1 MVKENLIRMYQESF
15 RTNAELPA
23 LTDYFKKQT
32 LSYFDVATLVAKN
45 HLVFEKYG
53 IKAGDKIALIGR
65 NTPMWVSTYAST
77 ITYGAVIVP
86 ILQDFNPIDATN
98 IINHSDSR
106 ILFLSND
113 VWAKMDPTK
122 FEQLEAVV
130 DYETME
136 PLWEKEGTTLT
147 DLYKNI
153 DTLFAERYPKGFST
167 EDIVYPEVTNDKVCI
182 ISYTSGTTGLS
193 KGVMLTVNNV
203 TANVAFAIEYK
214 FHYRGSRVLGIL
226 PLAHAFGCAFDML
239 TPLATGSH
247 ITLLGKLPA
256 APILLKAL
264 KDVKPDLLLTVPLLV
279 EKIIKGKV
287 MPTLEKQ
294 PIKTLVKIPLLNQ
307 IVYKKVRTQLM
318 EAFGGALTELIMGG
332 AALNSDVEK
341 LLKKIKLPYTVGYGM
356 TETAP
361 LICYAH
367 HTVYKSLSCG
377 KLVDG
382 MQMKIDSADPYKIP
396 GEICVKGEN
405 VTVGYYKNPEATA
418 AAIDEDG
425 WFHTGDMGVV
435 DKDTNCFIRG
445 RCKTMI
451 LSNNGQNIYPEEI
464 EAKLNNLEAVMESL
478 IYQEEGGKLTALVV
492 PNYEMAQK
500 NGWDT
505 PKLKEVMADNLV
517 ELNKLVA
524 AYERVST
531 IKLCE
536 SEFEKTPK
544 KSIRRYLY
552 PAAAKIVS

>member
-1 MVKENLIRMYQESF
+1 MYEESF

-23 LTDYFKKQT
+23 LTDYFKKT
-32 LSYFDVATLVAKN
+32 TITYFQLAENVAKY

-53 IKAGDKIALIGR
+53 IKAGDKLALIGR
-65 NTPMWVSTYAST
+65 NTPKWVTAYAAT
-77 ITYGAVIVP
+77 ITYGAIIVP

-98 IINHSDSR
+98 IVNHSDSR
-106 ILFLSND
+106 VLFLSRD
-113 VWAKMDPTK
+113 VWEKIDPAK
-122 FEQLEAVV
+122 FEQLEAIV
-130 DYETME
+130 DYENLET
-136 PLWEKEGTTLT
+136 LWERNEGSFAPLTSNIESLFKEH
-147 DLYKNI
+147 
-153 DTLFAERYPKGFST
+153 YPKGFTT
-167 EDIVYPEVTNDKVCI
+167 EDIRYPEVPNDKVCI
-182 ISYTSGTTGLS
+182 ISYTSGTTGFS

-203 TANVAFAIEYK
+203 TSNVVFAITYK

-294 PIKTLVKIPLLNQ
+294 PVKTLVKIPLLNQ

-341 LLKKIKLPYTVGYGM
+341 LLKKIKLPFTVGYGM
-356 TETAP
+356 TECAP

-367 HTVYKSLSCG
+367 HTTYKSLSCG
-377 KLVDG
+377 RLVPG
-382 MQMKIDSADPYKIP
+382 MEMKIDSADPNKIP
-396 GEICVKGEN
+396 GEICVRGDN
-405 VTVGYYKNPEATA
+405 VTLGYYKNTEATEA
-418 AAIDEDG
+418 CIDPEG
-425 WFHTGDMGVV
+425 WFHTGDMGVL
-435 DKDTNCFIRG
+435 DAEGNCFIRG

-464 EAKLNNLEAVMESL
+464 EAKLNNLEAVVESL
-478 IYQEEGGKLTALVV
+478 VFKADDGKLVALVV
-492 PNYEMAQK
+492 PNYELAQK
-500 NGWDT
+500 EGWST
-505 PKLKEVMADNLV
+505 TQLKELMAENLTK
-517 ELNKLVA
+517 LNTLVA
-524 AYERVST
+524 PYEKVSD
-531 IKLCE
+531 IKLCAT
-536 SEFEKTPK
+536 EFEKTPK

-552 PAAAKIVS
+552 PNAAKIVS

>member
-1 MVKENLIRMYQESF
+1 MVKDNLIRMYEESF
-15 RTNAELPA
+15 RANAELPA
-23 LTDYFKKQT
+23 LTDYFKKTT
-32 LSYFDVATLVAKN
+32 LTYFDLAQLVAKYY
-45 HLVFEKYG
+45 LVFEKYG

-65 NTPMWVSTYAST
+65 NTPMWVTAYVAT
-77 ITYGAVIVP
+77 ITYGCVIVP

-98 IINHSDSR
+98 IVNHSDSR
-106 ILFLSND
+106 LLFMSQD
-113 VWAKMDPTK
+113 VWEKVDATK

-130 DYETME
+130 NYESKET
-136 PLWEKEGTTLT
+136 LWERTEGSFAPIM
-147 DLYKNI
+147 NSVEE
-153 DTLFAERYPKGFST
+153 LFAERYPKGFST
-167 EDIVYPEVTNDKVCI
+167 DDIRYPEVPGDQVFI

-193 KGVMLTVNNV
+193 KGVMLTVNNI
-203 TANVAFAIEYK
+203 TSNVAFAIIYK

-287 MPTLEKQ
+287 MPTLSKQ
-294 PIKTLVKIPLLNQ
+294 PVKTLTKIPLLNQ
-307 IVYKKVRTQLM
+307 IIYKKVRTQLM

-356 TETAP
+356 TECAP

-367 HTVYKSLSCG
+367 HDNYKSLSCG
-377 KLVDG
+377 KLVPG
-382 MQMKIDSADPYKIP
+382 MEMKIDSADPYNIP
-396 GEICVKGEN
+396 GEICVRGDN
-405 VTVGYYKNPEATA
+405 VTAGYYKNPAATEAVF
-418 AAIDEDG
+418 DSEG

-435 DKDTNCFIRG
+435 DKATNCFIRG

-464 EAKLNNLEAVMESL
+464 EAKLNNLEAVVESL
-478 IYQEEGGKLTALVV
+478 VVEEEGKLVALVV

-500 NGWDT
+500 EGWST
-505 PKLKEVMADNLV
+505 TQLKEKMAENLK
-517 ELNKLVA
+517 ELNRLVA
-524 AYERVST
+524 PYEKVSA
-531 IKLCE
+531 IKLCAT
-536 SEFEKTPK
+536 EFEKTPK
-544 KSIRRYLY
+544 RSIRRYLY
-552 PAAAKIVS
+552 PKAAKNVS

>member
-1 MVKENLIRMYQESF
+1 MLQENLIRMYEESF
-15 RTNAELPA
+15 RNNAELPA
-23 LTDYFKKQT
+23 LTDYFKKTT
-32 LSYFDVATLVAKN
+32 LSYFQLAEIVAHY
-45 HLVFEKYG
+45 HLAFEKYG

-65 NTPMWVSTYAST
+65 NTPKWVSTYAAT

-106 ILFLSND
+106 ILFLSQD
-113 VWAKMDPTK
+113 VWEKLDVEK

-130 DYETME
+130 NYEDMTI
-136 PLWEKEGTTLT
+136 LWERTEGSFSPILG
-147 DLYKNI
+147 NI
-153 DTLFAERYPKGFST
+153 KTLFAERYPNGFST
-167 EDIVYPEVTNDKVCI
+167 NDIRYPEVPNDKVCI

-193 KGVMLTVNNV
+193 KGVMLSVNNI
-203 TANVAFAIEYK
+203 TSNVVFAIKYK

-287 MPTLEKQ
+287 MPTLQKQ
-294 PIKTLVKIPLLNQ
+294 PVKTLVKIPLLKQ

-356 TETAP
+356 TECAP

-367 HTVYKSLSCG
+367 HTEYKSLSCG
-377 KLVDG
+377 KLVPG
-382 MQMKIDSADPYKIP
+382 MEMKIDSKDPYNIP
-396 GEICVKGEN
+396 GEICVRGDN
-405 VTVGYYKNPEATA
+405 VTLGYYKNPTATESVFDA
-418 AAIDEDG
+418 EG

-435 DKDTNCFIRG
+435 DAATNCFIRG

-464 EAKLNNLEAVMESL
+464 EAKLNNLEAVVESL
-478 IYQEEGGKLTALVV
+478 VVEEEGKLVALVV

-500 NGWDT
+500 EGWST
-505 PKLKEVMADNLV
+505 THLKEVMNENLKT
-517 ELNKLVA
+517 LNGLVA
-524 AYERVST
+524 PYERVSA

-536 SEFEKTPK
+536 TEFEKTPK

-552 PAAAKIVS
+552 PKAAKIVS

>member
-1 MVKENLIRMYQESF
+1 MVQENLIRMYQESF
-15 RTNAELPA
+15 RNNAELPA
-23 LTDYFKKQT
+23 LTDYFKKTT
-32 LSYFDVATLVAKN
+32 LTYFDLAKIVAKY
-45 HLVFEKYG
+45 HLTFEKYG
-53 IKAGDKIALIGR
+53 IVAGEKIALIGR
-65 NTPMWVSTYAST
+65 NTPMWVSAYAST

-106 ILFLSND
+106 ILFLSQDIWDKLD
-113 VWAKMDPTK
+113 VSK

-130 DYETME
+130 NYEDMTT
-136 PLWEKEGTTLT
+136 LWEREEGKMSSILGNIETL
-147 DLYKNI
+147 L
-153 DTLFAERYPKGFST
+153 AERYPKGFST
-167 EDIVYPEVTNDKVCI
+167 NDIVYPEVPNDKVCI

-193 KGVMLTVNNV
+193 KGVMLSVNNI
-203 TANVAFAIEYK
+203 TANVTFAIKYK

-264 KDVKPDLLLTVPLLV
+264 ENVKPDLLLTVPLLV

-294 PIKTLVKIPLLNQ
+294 PIKTLTKIPLLNQ
-307 IVYKKVRTQLM
+307 IVFKKVRTQLM
-318 EAFGGALTELIMGG
+318 NAFGGALTELIMGG

-356 TETAP
+356 TECAP

-367 HTVYKSLSCG
+367 HTEYKSLSCG
-377 KLVDG
+377 KLVPG
-382 MQMKIDSADPYKIP
+382 MEMKIDSKDPYNIP
-396 GEICVKGEN
+396 GEICVRGDN
-405 VTVGYYKNPEATA
+405 VTLGYYKNPDATA
-418 AAIDEDG
+418 AVFDEEG

-435 DKDTNCFIRG
+435 DAATNCFIRG

-464 EAKLNNLEAVMESL
+464 EAKLNNLNAVVESL
-478 IYQEEGGKLTALVV
+478 VVEEKGKLVALVV
-492 PNYEMAQK
+492 PNYELAQK
-500 NGWDT
+500 EGWST
-505 PKLKEVMADNLV
+505 TQLKELMNDNLK
-517 ELNKLVA
+517 ELNTLVA
-524 AYERVST
+524 PYERVSE
-531 IKLCE
+531 IRLCAT
-536 SEFEKTPK
+536 EFEKTPK

>member
-1 MVKENLIRMYQESF
+1 MVKDNLIRMYQESF

-32 LSYFDVATLVAKN
+32 LSYFDVATRVAKN

-113 VWAKMDPTK
+113 VWAKMDTTK

-382 MQMKIDSADPYKIP
+382 MQMKIDSADPYNIP

>member
-147 DLYKNI
+147 NLYKNI

-382 MQMKIDSADPYKIP
+382 MQMKIDSADPYNIP

>member
-1 MVKENLIRMYQESF
+1 MVKDNLIRMYQESF

-382 MQMKIDSADPYKIP
+382 MQMKIDSADPYNIP

>member
-1 MVKENLIRMYQESF
+1 MVKDNLIRMYQESF

-113 VWAKMDPTK
+113 VWAKMDTTK

-382 MQMKIDSADPYKIP
+382 MQMKIDSADPYNIP

-418 AAIDEDG
+418 TAIDEDG

>member
-1 MVKENLIRMYQESF
+1 MVKDNLIRMYQESF

-53 IKAGDKIALIGR
+53 IKASDKIALIGR

-113 VWAKMDPTK
+113 VWAKMDTTK

-136 PLWEKEGTTLT
+136 PLWEKEGTTIT

-307 IVYKKVRTQLM
+307 IIYKKVRTQLM

-382 MQMKIDSADPYKIP
+382 MQMKIDSADPYNIP

-478 IYQEEGGKLTALVV
+478 VYQEEGGKLTALVV
-492 PNYEMAQK
+492 PNYDLAQK

>member
-1 MVKENLIRMYQESF
+1 MVKDNLIRMYQESF

-113 VWAKMDPTK
+113 VWAKMDTTK

-382 MQMKIDSADPYKIP
+382 MQMKIDSADPYNIP

-418 AAIDEDG
+418 AAIDDDG

>member
-1 MVKENLIRMYQESF
+1 MVKDNLIRMYQESF

-113 VWAKMDPTK
+113 VWAKMDTTK

-294 PIKTLVKIPLLNQ
+294 PIKTLVKIPLLNKV
-307 IVYKKVRTQLM
+307 VYNKVRTQLM
-318 EAFGGALTELIMGG
+318 DAFGGSLTELIMGG

-377 KLVDG
+377 KLVEG
-382 MQMKIDSADPYKIP
+382 MEMKIDSADPYNIP

-418 AAIDEDG
+418 DAIDAEG

-478 IYQEEGGKLTALVV
+478 IVQEEGGKLTALVV
-492 PNYEMAQK
+492 PNYDLVQK
-500 NGWDT
+500 NGWST
-505 PKLKEVMADNLV
+505 EHLKGVMAENLV
-517 ELNKLVA
+517 ALNKLVA
-524 AYERVST
+524 PYEKVSS

>member
-1 MVKENLIRMYQESF
+1 MVKDNLIRMYQESF

-382 MQMKIDSADPYKIP
+382 MQMKIDSADPYNIP

-418 AAIDEDG
+418 ASIDKDG

>member
-1 MVKENLIRMYQESF
+1 MVKDNLIRMYQESF

-136 PLWEKEGTTLT
+136 PLWEKEGTTIT

-307 IVYKKVRTQLM
+307 IVYKKVRTELM

-382 MQMKIDSADPYKIP
+382 MQMKIDSADPYNIP

-478 IYQEEGGKLTALVV
+478 VYQEEGGKLTALVV
-492 PNYEMAQK
+492 PNYDLAQK

>member
-113 VWAKMDPTK
+113 VWAKMDTTK

-382 MQMKIDSADPYKIP
+382 MQMKIDSADPYNIP

-418 AAIDEDG
+418 AAIDDDG

>member
-1 MVKENLIRMYQESF
+1 MVKDNLIRMYQESF
-15 RTNAELPA
+15 RNNSELPA
-23 LTDYFKKQT
+23 LTDYFKKTT
-32 LSYFDVATLVAKN
+32 LTYFDLAQLVAKN

-53 IKAGDKIALIGR
+53 IKAGEKIALIGR
-65 NTPMWVSTYAST
+65 NTPMWVSVYASV

-106 ILFLSND
+106 ILFLSSD
-113 VWAKMDPTK
+113 VWAKMDTTK
-122 FEQLEAVV
+122 FTQLEAVI

-136 PLWEKEGTTLT
+136 PLWERTADTMVP
-147 DLYKNI
+147 LYKNL
-153 DTLFAERYPKGFST
+153 DTLFAERYPKGFT
-167 EDIVYPEVTNDKVCI
+167 TNDIIYPEVTNDKVCI
-182 ISYTSGTTGLS
+182 ISYTSGTTGFS

-203 TANVAFAIEYK
+203 TANVAFAILYK

-287 MPTLEKQ
+287 MPTLNKQ

-318 EAFGGALTELIMGG
+318 DAFGGALTELIMGG

-341 LLKKIKLPYTVGYGM
+341 LLKKINLPYTVGYGM

-367 HTVYKSLSCG
+367 HTEYKSLSCG
-377 KLVDG
+377 KLVPG
-382 MQMKIDSADPYKIP
+382 MEMKIDSTDPYNIP
-396 GEICVKGEN
+396 GEICVRGEN
-405 VTVGYYKNPEATA
+405 VTVGYYKNQEATDA
-418 AAIDEDG
+418 ALDADG

-435 DKDTNCFIRG
+435 DKATNCFIRG
-445 RCKTMI
+445 RCKTML

-464 EAKLNNLEAVMESL
+464 EAKLNNLEAVVESL
-478 IYQEEGGKLTALVV
+478 VVQEDGGKLTALVV
-492 PNYEMAQK
+492 PDYAKAKE
-500 NGWDT
+500 NGWDNA
-505 PKLKEVMADNLV
+505 KLQEVMNENLV
-517 ELNKLVA
+517 ALNKLVA
-524 AYERVST
+524 PYERVAN
-531 IKLCE
+531 IKMCE
-536 SEFEKTPK
+536 GEFEKTPK
-544 KSIRRYLY
+544 KSIKRFLY

>member
-382 MQMKIDSADPYKIP
+382 MQMKIDSADPYNIP

>member
-1 MVKENLIRMYQESF
+1 MYQESF
-15 RTNAELPA
+15 RNNSELPA
-23 LTDYFKKQT
+23 LTDYFKKTT
-32 LSYFDVATLVAKN
+32 LTYFDLAQLVAKN

-53 IKAGDKIALIGR
+53 IKAGEKIALIGR
-65 NTPMWVSTYAST
+65 NTPMWVSVYASV

-106 ILFLSND
+106 ILFLSSD
-113 VWAKMDPTK
+113 VWAKMDTTK
-122 FEQLEAVV
+122 FTQLEAVI

-136 PLWEKEGTTLT
+136 PLWERTADTMVP
-147 DLYKNI
+147 LYKNL
-153 DTLFAERYPKGFST
+153 DTLFAERYPKGFT
-167 EDIVYPEVTNDKVCI
+167 TNDIIYPEVTNDKVCI
-182 ISYTSGTTGLS
+182 ISYTSGTTGFS

-203 TANVAFAIEYK
+203 TANVAFAILYK

-287 MPTLEKQ
+287 MPTLNKQ

-318 EAFGGALTELIMGG
+318 DAFGGALTELIMGG

-341 LLKKIKLPYTVGYGM
+341 LLKKINLPYTVGYGM

-367 HTVYKSLSCG
+367 HTEYKSLSCG
-377 KLVDG
+377 KLVPG
-382 MQMKIDSADPYKIP
+382 MEMKIDSTDPYNIP
-396 GEICVKGEN
+396 GEICVRGEN
-405 VTVGYYKNPEATA
+405 VTVGYYKNQEATDA
-418 AAIDEDG
+418 ALDADG

-435 DKDTNCFIRG
+435 DKATNCFIRG
-445 RCKTMI
+445 RCKTML

-464 EAKLNNLEAVMESL
+464 EAKLNNLEAVVESL
-478 IYQEEGGKLTALVV
+478 VVQEDGGKLTALVV
-492 PNYEMAQK
+492 PDYAKAKE
-500 NGWDT
+500 NGWDNA
-505 PKLKEVMADNLV
+505 KLQEVMNENLV
-517 ELNKLVA
+517 ALNKLVA
-524 AYERVST
+524 PYERVAN
-531 IKLCE
+531 IKMCE
-536 SEFEKTPK
+536 GEFEKTPK
-544 KSIRRYLY
+544 KSIKRFLY

>member
-1 MVKENLIRMYQESF
+1 MVKDNLIRMYEESF
-15 RTNAELPA
+15 RANAELPA
-23 LTDYFKKQT
+23 LTDYFKKTT
-32 LSYFDVATLVAKN
+32 LTYFDLAQLVAKY

-65 NTPMWVSTYAST
+65 NTPMWVTAYVAT
-77 ITYGAVIVP
+77 ITYGCVIVP

-98 IINHSDSR
+98 IVNHSDSR
-106 ILFLSND
+106 LLFMSQD
-113 VWAKMDPTK
+113 VWEKVDVTK

-130 DYETME
+130 NYESKET
-136 PLWEKEGTTLT
+136 LWERTEGSFAPIM
-147 DLYKNI
+147 NSVEE
-153 DTLFAERYPKGFST
+153 LFAERYPKGFST
-167 EDIVYPEVTNDKVCI
+167 DDIRYPEVPGDQVFI

-193 KGVMLTVNNV
+193 KGVMLTVNNITSNV
-203 TANVAFAIEYK
+203 TFAIIYK

-287 MPTLEKQ
+287 MPTLSKQ
-294 PIKTLVKIPLLNQ
+294 PVKTLTKIPLLNQ
-307 IVYKKVRTQLM
+307 IIYKKVRTQLM

-356 TETAP
+356 TECAP

-367 HTVYKSLSCG
+367 HDDYMSLSCG
-377 KLVDG
+377 KLVPG
-382 MQMKIDSADPYKIP
+382 MEMKIDSADPYNIP
-396 GEICVKGEN
+396 GEICVRGDN
-405 VTVGYYKNPEATA
+405 VTAGYYKNPAATEAVF
-418 AAIDEDG
+418 DSEG

-435 DKDTNCFIRG
+435 DKATNCFIRG

-464 EAKLNNLEAVMESL
+464 EAKLNNLEAVVESL
-478 IYQEEGGKLTALVV
+478 VVEEEGKLVALVV

-500 NGWDT
+500 EGWST
-505 PKLKEVMADNLV
+505 TQLKEKMAENLK
-517 ELNKLVA
+517 ELNRLVA
-524 AYERVST
+524 PYEKVSA
-531 IKLCE
+531 IKLCAT
-536 SEFEKTPK
+536 EFEKTPK
-544 KSIRRYLY
+544 RSIRRYLY
-552 PAAAKIVS
+552 PKAAKIVS

>member
-1 MVKENLIRMYQESF
+1 MVKDNLIRMYQESF
-15 RTNAELPA
+15 RNNSELPA
-23 LTDYFKKQT
+23 LTDYFKKTT
-32 LSYFDVATLVAKN
+32 LTYFDLAQLVAKN

-53 IKAGDKIALIGR
+53 IKAGEKIALIGR
-65 NTPMWVSTYAST
+65 NTPMWVSVYASV

-106 ILFLSND
+106 ILFLSSD
-113 VWAKMDPTK
+113 VWAKMDTTK
-122 FEQLEAVV
+122 FTQLEAVI

-136 PLWEKEGTTLT
+136 PLWERTADTMVP
-147 DLYKNI
+147 LYKNL
-153 DTLFAERYPKGFST
+153 DTLFAERYPKGFT
-167 EDIVYPEVTNDKVCI
+167 TNDIVYPEVTNDKVCI
-182 ISYTSGTTGLS
+182 ISYTSGTTGFS

-203 TANVAFAIEYK
+203 TANVAFAILYK

-287 MPTLEKQ
+287 MPTLNKQ

-318 EAFGGALTELIMGG
+318 DAFGGALTELIMGG

-341 LLKKIKLPYTVGYGM
+341 LLKKINLPYTVGYGM

-367 HTVYKSLSCG
+367 HTEYKSLSCG
-377 KLVDG
+377 KLVPG
-382 MQMKIDSADPYKIP
+382 MEMKIDSTDPYNIP
-396 GEICVKGEN
+396 GEICVRGEN
-405 VTVGYYKNPEATA
+405 VTVGYYKNQEATDA
-418 AAIDEDG
+418 ALDADG

-435 DKDTNCFIRG
+435 DKATNCFIRG
-445 RCKTMI
+445 RCKTML

-464 EAKLNNLEAVMESL
+464 EAKLNNLEAVVESL
-478 IYQEEGGKLTALVV
+478 VVQEDGGKLTALVV
-492 PNYEMAQK
+492 PDYAKAKE
-500 NGWDT
+500 NGWDNA
-505 PKLKEVMADNLV
+505 KLQEVMNENLV
-517 ELNKLVA
+517 ALNKLVA
-524 AYERVST
+524 PYERVAN
-531 IKLCE
+531 IKMCE
-536 SEFEKTPK
+536 GEFEKTPK
-544 KSIRRYLY
+544 KSIKRFLY

>member
-113 VWAKMDPTK
+113 VWAKMDTTK

-153 DTLFAERYPKGFST
+153 DTLFAEHYPKGFST

-382 MQMKIDSADPYKIP
+382 MQMKIDSADPYNIP

>member
-1 MVKENLIRMYQESF
+1 MVKDNLIRMYEESF

-23 LTDYFKKQT
+23 LTDYFKKTT
-32 LSYFDVATLVAKN
+32 LTYFDLAQLVAKY

-65 NTPMWVSTYAST
+65 NTPMWVTAYVAT
-77 ITYGAVIVP
+77 ITYGCVIVP

-98 IINHSDSR
+98 IVNHSDSR
-106 ILFLSND
+106 LLFMSQD
-113 VWAKMDPTK
+113 VWEKVDVTK

-130 DYETME
+130 NYESKET
-136 PLWEKEGTTLT
+136 LWERTEGSFAPIM
-147 DLYKNI
+147 NSVEE
-153 DTLFAERYPKGFST
+153 LFAERYPKGFST
-167 EDIVYPEVTNDKVCI
+167 DDIRYPEVPGDQVFI

-193 KGVMLTVNNV
+193 KGVMLTVNNITSNV
-203 TANVAFAIEYK
+203 TFAIIYK

-287 MPTLEKQ
+287 MPTLSKQ
-294 PIKTLVKIPLLNQ
+294 PVKTLTKIPLLNQ
-307 IVYKKVRTQLM
+307 IIYKKVRTQLM
-318 EAFGGALTELIMGG
+318 EAFGGTLTELIMGG

-356 TETAP
+356 TECAP

-367 HTVYKSLSCG
+367 HDDYMSLSCG
-377 KLVDG
+377 KLVPG
-382 MQMKIDSADPYKIP
+382 MEMKIDSADPYNIP
-396 GEICVKGEN
+396 GEICVRGDN
-405 VTVGYYKNPEATA
+405 VTAGYYKNPAATEAVF
-418 AAIDEDG
+418 DSEG

-435 DKDTNCFIRG
+435 DKATNCFIRG

-464 EAKLNNLEAVMESL
+464 EAKLNNLEAVVESL
-478 IYQEEGGKLTALVV
+478 VVEEEGKLVALVV

-500 NGWDT
+500 EGWST
-505 PKLKEVMADNLV
+505 TQLKEKMAENLK
-517 ELNKLVA
+517 ELNRLVA
-524 AYERVST
+524 PYEKVSA
-531 IKLCE
+531 IKLCAT
-536 SEFEKTPK
+536 EFEKTPK
-544 KSIRRYLY
+544 RSIRRYLY
-552 PAAAKIVS
+552 PKAAKIVS

>member
-1 MVKENLIRMYQESF
+1 MVKDNLIRMYQESF

-113 VWAKMDPTK
+113 VWAKMDTTK

-382 MQMKIDSADPYKIP
+382 MQMKIDSADPYNIP

>member
-1 MVKENLIRMYQESF
+1 MVKDNLIRMYEESF

-23 LTDYFKKQT
+23 LTDYFKKTT
-32 LSYFDVATLVAKN
+32 LTYFDLAQLIAKY

-65 NTPMWVSTYAST
+65 NTPMWVTAYVAT
-77 ITYGAVIVP
+77 ITYGCVIVP

-98 IINHSDSR
+98 IVNHSDSR
-106 ILFLSND
+106 LLFMSQD
-113 VWAKMDPTK
+113 VWEKVDATK

-130 DYETME
+130 NYESKET
-136 PLWEKEGTTLT
+136 LWERTEGSFAPIM
-147 DLYKNI
+147 NSVEE
-153 DTLFAERYPKGFST
+153 LFAERYPKGFST
-167 EDIVYPEVTNDKVCI
+167 DDIRYPEVPGDQVFI

-193 KGVMLTVNNV
+193 KGVMLTVNNITSNV
-203 TANVAFAIEYK
+203 TFAIIYK

-287 MPTLEKQ
+287 MPTLSKQ
-294 PIKTLVKIPLLNQ
+294 PVKTLTKIPLLNQ
-307 IVYKKVRTQLM
+307 IIYKKVRTQLM
-318 EAFGGALTELIMGG
+318 EAFGGAITELIMGG

-356 TETAP
+356 TECAP

-367 HTVYKSLSCG
+367 HDNYKSLSCG
-377 KLVDG
+377 KLVPG
-382 MQMKIDSADPYKIP
+382 MEMKIDSADPYNIP
-396 GEICVKGEN
+396 GEICVRGDN
-405 VTVGYYKNPEATA
+405 VTAGYYKNPAATEAVF
-418 AAIDEDG
+418 DSEG

-435 DKDTNCFIRG
+435 DKATNCFIRG

-464 EAKLNNLEAVMESL
+464 EAKLNNLEAVVESL
-478 IYQEEGGKLTALVV
+478 VVEEEGKLVALVV

-500 NGWDT
+500 EGWST
-505 PKLKEVMADNLV
+505 TQLKEKMAENLK
-517 ELNKLVA
+517 ELNRLVA
-524 AYERVST
+524 PYEKVSA
-531 IKLCE
+531 IKLCAT
-536 SEFEKTPK
+536 EFEKTPK
-544 KSIRRYLY
+544 RSIRRYLY
-552 PAAAKIVS
+552 PKAAKIVS

>member
-106 ILFLSND
+106 ILFLSSD

-147 DLYKNI
+147 NLYKNI

-382 MQMKIDSADPYKIP
+382 MQMKIDSADPYNIT

-492 PNYEMAQK
+492 PNYDLVQK

>member
-1 MVKENLIRMYQESF
+1 MVQENLIRMYQESF
-15 RTNAELPA
+15 RNNAELPA
-23 LTDYFKKQT
+23 LTDYFKKTT
-32 LSYFDVATLVAKN
+32 LTYFDLAKIVAKY
-45 HLVFEKYG
+45 HLTFEKYG
-53 IKAGDKIALIGR
+53 IVAGEKIALIGR
-65 NTPMWVSTYAST
+65 NTPMWVSAYAST

-106 ILFLSND
+106 ILFLSQD
-113 VWAKMDPTK
+113 VWDKLDVSK

-130 DYETME
+130 NYEDMTT
-136 PLWEKEGTTLT
+136 LWEREEGKMSSILGNIETL
-147 DLYKNI
+147 L
-153 DTLFAERYPKGFST
+153 AERYPKGFST
-167 EDIVYPEVTNDKVCI
+167 NDIVYPEVPNDKVCI

-193 KGVMLTVNNV
+193 KGVMLSVNNI
-203 TANVAFAIEYK
+203 TANVTFAIKYK

-264 KDVKPDLLLTVPLLV
+264 ENVKPDLLLTVPLLV

-294 PIKTLVKIPLLNQ
+294 PIKTLTKIPLLNQ
-307 IVYKKVRTQLM
+307 IVFKKVRTQLM
-318 EAFGGALTELIMGG
+318 NAFGGALTELIMGG

-356 TETAP
+356 TECAP

-367 HTVYKSLSCG
+367 HTEYKSLSCG
-377 KLVDG
+377 KLVPG
-382 MQMKIDSADPYKIP
+382 MEMKIDSKDPYNIP
-396 GEICVKGEN
+396 GEICVRGDN
-405 VTVGYYKNPEATA
+405 VTLGYYKNPDATA
-418 AAIDEDG
+418 AVFDEEG

-435 DKDTNCFIRG
+435 DAATNCFIRG

-464 EAKLNNLEAVMESL
+464 EAKLNNLNAVVESL
-478 IYQEEGGKLTALVV
+478 VVEEKGKLVALVV
-492 PNYEMAQK
+492 PNYELAQK
-500 NGWDT
+500 EGWST
-505 PKLKEVMADNLV
+505 TQLKELMNDNLK
-517 ELNKLVA
+517 ELNTLVA
-524 AYERVST
+524 PYERVSE
-531 IKLCE
+531 IRLCAT
-536 SEFEKTPK
+536 EFEKTPK

>member
-1 MVKENLIRMYQESF
+1 MVKDNLIRMYQESF
-15 RTNAELPA
+15 RSNAELPA

-136 PLWEKEGTTLT
+136 PLWEKEGTTIT

-167 EDIVYPEVTNDKVCI
+167 EDIIYPEVTNDKVCI

-341 LLKKIKLPYTVGYGM
+341 LLKRIKLPYTVGYGM

-382 MQMKIDSADPYKIP
+382 MQMKIDSADPYNIP

-478 IYQEEGGKLTALVV
+478 VYQEEGGKLTALVV

>member
-15 RTNAELPA
+15 RNNSELPA
-23 LTDYFKKQT
+23 LTDYFKKTT
-32 LSYFDVATLVAKN
+32 LTYFDLAQLVAKN

-53 IKAGDKIALIGR
+53 IKAGEKIALIGR
-65 NTPMWVSTYAST
+65 NTPMWVSVYASV

-106 ILFLSND
+106 ILFLSSD
-113 VWAKMDPTK
+113 VWAKMDTTK
-122 FEQLEAVV
+122 FTQLEAVV

-136 PLWEKEGTTLT
+136 PLWERTADTMVP
-147 DLYKNI
+147 LYKNL
-153 DTLFAERYPKGFST
+153 DTLFAERYPKGFT
-167 EDIVYPEVTNDKVCI
+167 TNDIVYPEVTNDKVCI
-182 ISYTSGTTGLS
+182 ISYTSGTTGFS

-203 TANVAFAIEYK
+203 TANVAFAILYK

-239 TPLATGSH
+239 TPMATGSH

-287 MPTLEKQ
+287 MPTLNKQ

-318 EAFGGALTELIMGG
+318 DAFGGALTELIMGG

-341 LLKKIKLPYTVGYGM
+341 LLKKINLPYTVGYGM

-367 HTVYKSLSCG
+367 HTEYKSLSCG
-377 KLVDG
+377 KLVPG
-382 MQMKIDSADPYKIP
+382 MEMKIDSTDPYNIP
-396 GEICVKGEN
+396 GEICVRGEN
-405 VTVGYYKNPEATA
+405 VTVGYYKNQEATDA
-418 AAIDEDG
+418 ALDADG

-435 DKDTNCFIRG
+435 DKATNCFIRG
-445 RCKTMI
+445 RCKTML

-464 EAKLNNLEAVMESL
+464 EAKLNNLEAVVESL
-478 IYQEEGGKLTALVV
+478 VVQEDGGKLTALVV
-492 PNYEMAQK
+492 PDYAKAKE
-500 NGWDT
+500 NGWDNA
-505 PKLKEVMADNLV
+505 KLQEVMNENLV
-517 ELNKLVA
+517 ALNKLVA
-524 AYERVST
+524 PYERVAN
-531 IKLCE
+531 IKMCE
-536 SEFEKTPK
+536 GEFEKTPK
-544 KSIRRYLY
+544 KSIKRFLY

>member
-1 MVKENLIRMYQESF
+1 MVKENLIQMYQESF

-23 LTDYFKKQT
+23 LTDYFKKTT
-32 LSYFDVATLVAKN
+32 LTYFELAQNIAKY
-45 HLVFEKYG
+45 HIAFEKYG

-65 NTPMWVSTYAST
+65 NTPRWVTAYAAT

-98 IINHSDSR
+98 IVNHSDSR
-106 ILFLSND
+106 ILMLSRD
-113 VWAKMDPTK
+113 VWEKIDVKK
-122 FEQLEAVV
+122 FEQLEVIL
-130 DYETME
+130 DYEDMTT
-136 PLWEKEGTTLT
+136 LWERTEGSFAPLT
-147 DLYKNI
+147 NNMEA
-153 DTLFAERYPKGFST
+153 LFAERYPKGFT
-167 EDIVYPEVTNDKVCI
+167 TNDIVYPEVTNDKVCI
-182 ISYTSGTTGLS
+182 ISYTSGTTGSS

-203 TANVAFAIEYK
+203 TANVAFAILYK

-264 KDVKPDLLLTVPLLV
+264 ADVKPDLLLTVPLLI
-279 EKIIKGKV
+279 EKIVKGKV
-287 MPTLEKQ
+287 MPTLQKQ
-294 PIKTLVKIPLLNQ
+294 PIKTLTKIPLLNQ

-318 EAFGGALTELIMGG
+318 DAFGGALTELIMGG

-356 TETAP
+356 TECAP

-367 HTVYKSLSCG
+367 HTEYKSLSCG
-377 KLVDG
+377 KLVPG
-382 MQMKIDSADPYKIP
+382 MEMKIDSADPYNIP
-396 GEICVKGEN
+396 GEICVRGEN

-418 AAIDEDG
+418 AALDADG

-435 DKDTNCFIRG
+435 DKATNCFIRG

-451 LSNNGQNIYPEEI
+451 LSANGQNIYPEEI
-464 EAKLNNLEAVMESL
+464 EAKLNNLPYVVESL
-478 IYQEEGGKLTALVV
+478 IVEDEAGKLMALVV
-492 PNYEMAQK
+492 PDFDKAKKEGLDNEALKAKMQE
-500 NGWDT
+500 N
-505 PKLKEVMADNLV
+505 LKE
-517 ELNKLVA
+517 LNTLVA
-524 AYERVST
+524 PYERVSSV
-531 IKLCE
+531 KLCAE
-536 SEFEKTPK
+536 EFEKTPK

-552 PAAAKIVS
+552 PKAAKIVL